1 MVNGKSGASVSGHA
15 FVLVDQPY
23 PWKMRSVFIW
33 LLVSDACHRENEASL
48 AVLPDLLLELDSMSE
63 VWSFYFPWTLFQ
75 NTSHTRT
82 ALPPLKMK

>member
-15 FVLVDQPY
+15 FILVNQPY
-23 PWKMRSVFIW
+23 LWKMRSVLIW

-63 VWSFYFPWTLFQ
+63 VCSFYFPWTLF
-75 NTSHTRT
+75 
-82 ALPPLKMK
+82 